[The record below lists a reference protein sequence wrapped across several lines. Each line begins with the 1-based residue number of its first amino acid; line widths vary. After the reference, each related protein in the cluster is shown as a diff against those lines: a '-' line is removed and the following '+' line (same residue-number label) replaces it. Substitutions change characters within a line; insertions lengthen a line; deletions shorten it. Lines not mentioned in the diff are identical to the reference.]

1 MKDKPSGKVLKF
13 IFVLFYFFSPKG
25 RNLDVKKSSY
35 KKLSKFLAAMQE
47 QGFIKVEEQTKGVE
61 SIAVIDHE
69 HDE

>member
-1 MKDKPSGKVLKF
+1 MKGKPAGNFEILSLF
-13 IFVLFYFFSPKG
+13 YFYFFSPKG